1 MADEKVKIGVALT
14 VGLCVGGGIGGYVGY
29 RLAER
34 KIRAQATQE
43 VAKIQ
48 DLYKRLRRED
58 AEQAREDWNPT
69 PVDAED
75 DGDVDTE
82 EGVEELEQT
91 VNDLGY
97 VASDD
102 YTPAKREPQYITPE
116 LRFPSDQGHPDY
128 DGPLDPEEV
137 DEDLRKEVEY
147 VNSIRIH
154 NPNRDGD
161 PDDVTQWER
170 DPNHPYVI
178 TEAEFRLDRPEF
190 EKITLTYYAGDD
202 TLAEND
208 GSYIPDQDGTAGND
222 NLHNY
227 FGLASGDENLL
238 HVRNERVMCDFEITR
253 DSDSFQRAVL
263 GFNIEDKMLQQS
275 KKIVIR
281 KMRDSE

>member
-1 MADEKVKIGVALT
+1 MTDEKVKIGIALT

-34 KIRAQATQE
+34 KIRDQATQE

-48 DLYKRLRRED
+48 DLYKRLRAED
-58 AEQAREDWNPT
+58 AEQARTDWSSAPI
-69 PVDAED
+69 DAEEGSD
-75 DGDVDTE
+75 EYPAESIDEFE
-82 EGVEELEQT
+82 EKIQ
-91 VNDLGY
+91 DLGY
-97 VASDD
+97 IGSDD
-102 YTPAKREPQYITPE
+102 YTPAKSEPQYITPE
-116 LRFPSDQGHPDY
+116 LRFPTDEGHDEDQ
-128 DGPLDPEEV
+128 PLDPLEV
-137 DEDLRKEVEY
+137 DPDLRKEVEY

-161 PDDVTQWER
+161 PNDVTQWDR
-170 DPNHPYVI
+170 DPNRPYVI
-178 TEAEFRLDRPEF
+178 TEEEFRIDFPQH

-202 TLAEND
+202 TLCEND
-208 GSYIPDQDGTAGND
+208 GNFIPDQDGTAGNE

-238 HVRNERVMCDFEITR
+238 HIRNERVGCDFEITR
-253 DSDSFQRAVL
+253 DGDSYQRAVL
-263 GFNIEDKMLQQS
+263 GFSAEAEAEEQS

>member
-1 MADEKVKIGVALT
+1 MTNEKVKIGIALT
-14 VGLCVGGGIGGYVGY
+14 AGLCIGGGVGGYIGY

-43 VAKIQ
+43 VTRVQ

-69 PVDAED
+69 PVDTEED
-75 DGDVDTE
+75 LDGDTE
-82 EGVEELEQT
+82 EGIDEFEEKIA
-91 VNDLGY
+91 DLGY
-97 VASDD
+97 VGSDD
-102 YTPAKREPQYITPE
+102 YTPAKRERIIVTPE
-116 LRFPSDQGHPDY
+116 LRFPDDEGHDE
-128 DGPLDPEEV
+128 DGPLDPEKV

-147 VNSIRIH
+147 LNSIRIH

-178 TEAEFRLDRPEF
+178 TEEEFRVDFPHF

-253 DSDSFQRAVL
+253 ENDSFQRSVL
-263 GFNIEDKMLQQS
+263 GFDIENKMLQQS
-275 KKIVIR
+275 KKTVIR
-281 KMRDSE
+281 KMRSSE

>member
-1 MADEKVKIGVALT
+1 MTDEKVKIGIALT

-34 KIRAQATQE
+34 KIRDQATQE

-48 DLYKRLRRED
+48 DLYKRLRKED

-69 PVDAED
+69 PVDAEED
-75 DGDVDTE
+75 SDSDVE

-102 YTPAKREPQYITPE
+102 YTPAKREPQYINPE
-116 LRFPSDQGHPDY
+116 LRFPSDEGHPVED
-128 DGPLDPEEV
+128 DALNPETV

-147 VNSIRIH
+147 LNNIRIH

-161 PDDVTQWER
+161 PDDVTQWDR

-178 TEAEFRLDRPEF
+178 TEAEYRLDRPEF
-190 EKITLTYYAGDD
+190 EKENLMYYAGDD
-202 TLAEND
+202 TLCELD
-208 GSYIPDQDGTAGND
+208 GSYIPDPDGTAGNV

-238 HVRNERVMCDFEITR
+238 HIRNERVMCDFEITR

-263 GFNIEDKMLQQS
+263 GFGIEEKMDQQS

-281 KMRDSE
+281 KMRSSE